1 MLKNSGIFLSTL
13 LFLVGRYEVTKK
25 KSPETA
31 NIDQNSSP
39 LLFFTNH
46 ITEAAVL
53 VKETGAELIW
63 T

>member
-1 MLKNSGIFLSTL
+1 
-13 LFLVGRYEVTKK
+13 VTKK
-25 KSPETA
+25 KSPEIA